1 MITPT
6 PIAVAMIDDHEVVH
20 EGLMA
25 WCASATPP
33 ITVAG
38 AYARPTHFLAEHPNA
53 AESDIDAVI
62 LDLQF
67 GDGNPLASVDTVGV
81 LTDAG
86 YRVIVYSMR
95 GSAGTIL
102 DCLDAGA
109 VTYLT
114 KSEGREHMVAA
125 IEAAVTDAPYISPS
139 MAGAMSDDTR
149 AHRPK
154 LSPREREVLL
164 QWFSTES
171 KAFASRALYITTA
184 TLDTHLARVRAKYA
198 AAGRPA
204 STKAALV
211 ARAIQD
217 NIISV
222 DDL

>member
-1 MITPT
+1 MLTPI

-20 EGLMA
+20 EGLMS

-38 AYARPTHFLAEHPNA
+38 AYARPSHFLADHPNGDEA
-53 AESDIDAVI
+53 GIDAVI

-67 GDGNPLASVDTVGV
+67 GDGNPLASVETVRV

-95 GSAGTIL
+95 GNASTIL
-102 DCLDAGA
+102 DCLEEGA

-114 KSEGREHMVAA
+114 KSEGRAHMVAA
-125 IEAAVTDAPYISPS
+125 IEAAVTDCPYVSPS

-154 LSPREREVLL
+154 LSPREREVLI

-171 KAFASRALYITTA
+171 KAFASRALYITPA
-184 TLDTHLARVRAKYA
+184 TLDTHLARVRTKYA

-217 NIISV
+217 NIVSI